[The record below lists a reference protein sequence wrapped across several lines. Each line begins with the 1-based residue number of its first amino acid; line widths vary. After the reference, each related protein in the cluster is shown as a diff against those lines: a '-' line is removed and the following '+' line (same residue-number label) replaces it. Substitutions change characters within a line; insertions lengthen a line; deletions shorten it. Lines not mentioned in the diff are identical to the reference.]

1 MIPFVEFFIATL
13 SWAVMRRLFL
23 VVLISLL
30 VAACRKKPDFTV
42 KVLIGATTIVA
53 PGEQPIE
60 DSIIVI
66 AGTKIRSVGTRK
78 DVPVPQAS
86 DRTDLTGEWVVPAE
100 DSRIEAGETA
110 NLLVLRHAPKGITPD
125 TPADLGARIVAGEWK
140 MPGAR

>member
-1 MIPFVEFFIATL
+1 
-13 SWAVMRRLFL
+13 MRRLFL
-23 VVLISLL
+23 VALISLL
-30 VAACRKKPDFTV
+30 GSACRTKPDFTV

-53 PGEQPIE
+53 AGEQPIE

-66 AGTKIRSVGTRK
+66 AGTKIRSVGMRK

-100 DSRIEAGETA
+100 GSRIEPGETA
-110 NLLVLRHAPKGITPD
+110 NLIILKHAPNGIAPAA
-125 TPADLGARIVAGEWK
+125 PADLGARIVAGEWK